1 VARADKANS
10 PHIFAP
16 GHAVNQQPLEYTYFI
31 AKKTIVENAH
41 ERKCYFQAEIADID
55 LRIDSFLSAKN
66 HDLTRSRIQ
75 ALIRDGNIKVN
86 NSHVKTSYRLRPG
99 DSIELILP
107 PSLPYQ
113 LNPEPLNLSIVY
125 EDSSIIV
132 LDKPPGLVIHPAPGH
147 KDGTLV
153 HGLLHHCNDLSG
165 IGGVM
170 RPGIVHRLDRDTS
183 GLLVVAKNDMAHN
196 FLSSQF
202 KNGLI
207 SKRYFALVHDIPAKD
222 KGVIDLPIS
231 RNPVRRKEMTVSPKG
246 KRAVTEWQIERTL
259 SGRFAL
265 LSVTIK
271 TGRTHQIRV
280 HMSHIGHPVV
290 GDPVYGHKNS
300 WWRKN
305 NLSINE
311 IQDFIKRQMLHSAYL
326 AFTHPDTGE
335 LREFHA
341 PVPADME
348 LAIKKLGSFSIKN

>member
-1 VARADKANS
+1 M
-10 PHIFAP
+10 
-16 GHAVNQQPLEYTYFI
+16 
-31 AKKTIVENAH
+31 ENAQ
-41 ERKCYFQAEIADID
+41 ERKGSFQAETADID

-86 NSHVKTSYRLRPG
+86 NSHVKTSYRLRAG

-113 LNPEPLNLSIVY
+113 LNPEPLNLSIIY

-147 KDGTLV
+147 REGTLV

-165 IGGVM
+165 IGGIM

-207 SKRYFALVHDIPAKD
+207 NKRYFALVHGIPERD
-222 KGVIDLPIS
+222 EGRIDLPIS
-231 RNPVRRKEMTVSPKG
+231 RNPVKRKEMAVSSKG
-246 KRAVTEWQIERTL
+246 KRAITEWRIEKTL
-259 SGRFAL
+259 SERFAL
-265 LSVTIK
+265 LSVIIK

-290 GDPVYGHKNS
+290 GDPVYGYKNS
-300 WWRKN
+300 WWKKN
-305 NLSINE
+305 NLPADE
-311 IQDFIKRQMLHSAYL
+311 IQDLIKRQMLHSAYL
-326 AFTHPDTGE
+326 AFTHPDSGE
-335 LREFHA
+335 FREFHA
-341 PVPADME
+341 TVPEDME
-348 LAIKKLGSFSIKN
+348 QVIKKLGSFSIKI